1 MKSILRTLFA
11 LVALLLV
18 HLLLSSPFSLSR
30 EIQIL
35 PVPKSLPRRFLVSV
49 TLISSHK
56 SKYSGAVRGSREGLE
71 TSLRKAPPSYSNPTQ
86 NK

>member
-56 SKYSGAVRGSREGLE
+56 SLE